1 VPSTGKQPAEAG
13 DVVIGEVLLR
23 FLDGENEGVEIRV
36 NPPRELTIGRSEE
49 CDIFLGEKKISRKHC
64 RVVVNEKGVKALDL
78 QSTNGTFVNKKK
90 IVEADLKGGDKLQIG
105 TTVIEITIER
115 QKKAAISVEET
126 LSGARAEEKVESV
139 PAFKAREPMAETVA
153 EQEIDSPSGA
163 LDAGLDSAFDLEKS
177 DPKPAKPLSGNLS
190 AMGLAD
196 LLQNLAQNRK
206 SGVLRIRSSH
216 DGAITVSEG
225 KVIGAEVGPV
235 SGVKALYRMLG
246 WNEGEF
252 ELHPLPSAF
261 DPAKIRNP
269 IRDSTET
276 LLMEGFRQFD
286 ELEKIRKGLP
296 KLSVTLRL
304 KVGSSAPLSKL
315 HPRVLDIL
323 QLVMNGGTFESV
335 MNESPFSDLETGKI
349 VFYLLKKG
357 YIVAA

>member
-1 VPSTGKQPAEAG
+1 MPSTGKQSAEVE
-13 DVVIGEVLLR
+13 DFVIGEVLLR

-64 RVVVNEKGVKALDL
+64 RVVVNEKEVRALDL
-78 QSTNGTFVNKKK
+78 QSTNGTFVNRKK
-90 IVEADLKGGDKLQIG
+90 IVEVDLKGGDKLQIG
-105 TTVIEITIER
+105 TTVIEITVDR
-115 QKKAAISVEET
+115 QKRSAIVAEDT
-126 LSGARAEEKVESV
+126 LSKARAEEKVESI
-139 PAFKAREPMAETVA
+139 PAFKDLGPAAETVA

-163 LDAGLDSAFDLEKS
+163 LDAGLDSAFDLERS

-196 LLQNLAQNRK
+196 LLQNLGQNRK
-206 SGVLRIRSSH
+206 SGILRIRSSH
-216 DGAITVSEG
+216 EGGITVAEG
-225 KVIGAEVGPV
+225 KVIAAEVGPV
-235 SGVKALYRMLG
+235 DGVKALYRMLG

-252 ELHPLPSAF
+252 DLQPLPSAF
-261 DPAKIRNP
+261 DPAKIQNP
-269 IRDSTET
+269 IGDSTET
-276 LLMEGFRQFD
+276 LLLEGFRQFD

-296 KLSVTLRL
+296 KLSASL
-304 KVGSSAPLSKL
+304 KIKPGFSAPLSKL

-323 QLVMNGGTFESV
+323 QLVMNGRTFESV
-335 MNESPFSDLETGKI
+335 MDESPFSDLETGKI